1 MKLYALFTLHET
13 GWGTRTGIADP
24 ATATQALQDQNDR
37 DAAAGRANG
46 EKYGM
51 EREDLEL
58 GGFGGRQKVA

>member
-1 MKLYALFTLHET
+1 MKLYAVCTLHET

-37 DAAAGRANG
+37 EAASRN
-46 EKYGM
+46 EKYGGP

-58 GGFGGRQKVA
+58 GGFGGRQKAA

>member
-1 MKLYALFTLHET
+1 MKIYALFTLHET

-24 ATATQALQDQNDR
+24 ATATQALNDQNAR
-37 DAAAGRANG
+37 DAAQA